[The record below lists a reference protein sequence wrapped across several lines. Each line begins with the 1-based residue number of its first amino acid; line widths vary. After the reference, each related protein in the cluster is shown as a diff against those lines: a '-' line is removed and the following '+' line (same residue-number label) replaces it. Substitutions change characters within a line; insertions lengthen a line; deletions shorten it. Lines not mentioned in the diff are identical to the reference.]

1 MRTPNDLPQDTLTPF
16 SKRVHEHTRELLWE
30 ALARLRSGTAN
41 VVPIGTKI
49 SATSVAEEAGVDRAT
64 LYRSH
69 SVVLDEIR
77 QTPPHI
83 SNKEPATKTKPPTD
97 KRLAEYKLL
106 AEEAQ
111 AQVTL
116 LARNQYGLGAQI
128 EELTRALEV
137 KESII
142 CELNE
147 RLASLA
153 AERRVHPIR

>member
-1 MRTPNDLPQDTLTPF
+1 MRPPNDLPQDTSTPF
-16 SKRVHEHTRELLWE
+16 SKRVHAHTRKVLWE
-30 ALARLRSGTAN
+30 ALARLRSGTAI

-77 QTPPHI
+77 QTSAPI
-83 SNKEPATKTKPPTD
+83 SNKQPATKTKQPTD

-116 LARNQYGLGAQI
+116 LARHQYELGAQI
-128 EELTRALEV
+128 DELTRLLKA

-142 CELNE
+142 RELNE
-147 RLASLA
+147 RLASLTA
-153 AERRVHPIR
+153 GRRVYSI